1 MTQLTPDRPRG
12 RTKRPAL
19 RIVAR
24 NDGLTRPLLPL
35 HVLERRLAIVT
46 RRLRHRTL
54 SDQERDIL
62 LRRRT
67 LLEQSI
73 AARPFESRKARM
85 LEQHLRWLDN
95 HAALPGPEPDQTRS
109 PVANAVLRL
118 VSLVARPS
126 AA

>member
-1 MTQLTPDRPRG
+1 M
-12 RTKRPAL
+12 
-19 RIVAR
+19 
-24 NDGLTRPLLPL
+24 
-35 HVLERRLAIVT
+35 AIVT

-95 HAALPGPEPDQTRS
+95 GAALPDAEPDQTRS
-109 PVANAVLRL
+109 PIANAVLRL
-118 VSLVARPS
+118 VSLLARPS